1 MPVDLDTTTFQLEFQ
16 RNKKSHKKVITSN
29 KKVDLDT
36 TTFQFHRSV
45 RLTKINYLKNV
56 ILGSLGEWPSL
67 TLFFKGLPSD

>member
-29 KKVDLDT
+29 EKVDLDT
-36 TTFQFHRSV
+36 TMFQFHRSV

-56 ILGSLGEWPSL
+56 VLGSLGEWPSL